1 MKLFGGGLNFQ
12 IFQIT
17 AIGRGERRR
26 QQKPG
31 PGATWNSCRIVP
43 SNSGGNSD
51 PKKVIMPTVNPNA
64 EGDAEVAQRQAEGQV
79 ANAPT
84 YAKQECQGQT
94 LPRGLLI
101 NVQQVGNRDQCHDQ
115 RTENPKLD
123 TTHQPIRLPAPFAHL
138 LERNI
143 EAGGGE
149 AAQRVKQDAEG
160 ASLNAFSSASPVSI
174 PSAAPQ
180 PAAVAIPTSTGWSP
194 ATTVRIGATPSR
206 SMANTARS
214 GAGFVLN

>member
-1 MKLFGGGLNFQ
+1 MANVDASK
-12 IFQIT
+12 
-17 AIGRGERRR
+17 ADR

-43 SNSGGNSD
+43 SNSGGEQRSEERDQAHGQSN
-51 PKKVIMPTVNPNA
+51 
-64 EGDAEVAQRQAEGQV
+64 AEVAQIQAE
-79 ANAPT
+79 APT

-123 TTHQPIRLPAPFAHL
+123 TTHQPIRLPVPFAHL

-143 EAGGGE
+143 EAGGSE
-149 AAQRVKQDAEG
+149 ATQRVKQDAEG

-174 PSAAPQ
+174 PNAAPQ

-194 ATTVRIGATPSR
+194 TTTVRIGATPSR
-206 SMANTARS
+206 SMENTARS
-214 GAGFVLN
+214 GAGLVLN